1 MVVYNELLE
10 IVNRQYSFSIGGL
23 YPIEV

>member
-23 YPIEV
+23 YLIEV